1 MHVLEDGQNIKQQSL
16 CVKEKQ
22 DSDAFPNFR
31 FIDFKVLKPVAAQP
45 SEVHKHGYKE
55 SHV

>member
-1 MHVLEDGQNIKQQSL
+1 MCRPDPYFFYCFFWFLIPAGAGMTD
-16 CVKEKQ
+16 
-22 DSDAFPNFR
+22 F
-31 FIDFKVLKPVAAQP
+31 DFKVLKPVAAQP